1 MASGLVGTRG
11 ALIVVGVLGQA
22 CGIAHAGE
30 PSDAIRRQRAM
41 ENPDRDSF
49 ILDDPA
55 RIKLEGQIQFRYQ
68 TNLRD
73 DAGLAVP
80 DNDTTTGF
88 VLRRVKVGGKFTV
101 TEDISGKFQ
110 LAVNRRTGEAALEI
124 AEIDWKVADDWTVR
138 MGQYKIPLLREALV
152 SSKRQ
157 LATERSAIHAEFTQD
172 YSEAVEL
179 DYKADRFRAAL
190 AISDGI
196 NSDNTLFNSA
206 MEADFAVTGRAEYR
220 LGEAGFKQYD
230 QFTSF
235 RGATRGAMI
244 GVAGH
249 WQTMGDTNPSLATSV
264 DMTTVTA
271 DLSLVGSGWNGYV
284 AGIWRSMDVS
294 AVSEADDFGILA
306 QGGLFVAESDE
317 LFGRYQGFFPD
328 DFAGA
333 TDLHGVT
340 IGWNHYFSPESHAA
354 KFTLDV
360 TYWFDPITSS
370 TIATSDGHNLMPDV
384 NDGQLALTA
393 QVQLLF

>member
-1 MASGLVGTRG
+1 MATRLVGRG
-11 ALIVVGVLGQA
+11 GGWLAAVVVGQA
-22 CGIAHAGE
+22 VGVAAAGE
-30 PSDAIRRQRAM
+30 PSDAIQRQRAI

-49 ILDDPA
+49 ILDEPA
-55 RIKLEGQIQFRYQ
+55 TIELSGHIQFRYQ

-73 DAGLAVP
+73 DAGLAMP

-88 VLRRVKVGGKFTV
+88 LLRRTKLAAKIMV
-101 TEDISGKFQ
+101 TETISGKIQ
-110 LAVNRRTGEAALEI
+110 LAFNRGTGDAALEEG
-124 AEIDWKVADDWTVR
+124 EIVWKVAEDWTVR
-138 MGQYKIPLLREALV
+138 MGQFKIPLLREALV

-157 LATERSAIHAEFTQD
+157 LSTERSAIHAEFTQD
-172 YSEAVEL
+172 YSQLVEV
-179 DYKADRFRAAL
+179 DYKAERFRAAV

-196 NSDNTLFNSA
+196 NSDNTLFNGA
-206 MEADFAVTGRAEYR
+206 MEADFALTGRAEYR
-220 LGEAGFKQYD
+220 LGEAGFKQFD

-249 WQTMGDTNPSLATSV
+249 WQTMGDTNPSLPASM

-284 AGIWRSMDVS
+284 AGVWRSMDIG
-294 AVSEADDFGILA
+294 AVTADDLGVVA
-306 QGGLFVAESDE
+306 QGGVFVADDDE
-317 LFGRYQGFFPD
+317 LFARYQGFFPD

-340 IGWNHYFSPESHAA
+340 VGWNHYFSPESHAA

-370 TIATSDGHNLMPDV
+370 TIATSDGHNLMADA